1 MGERLGATG
10 GGLTYID
17 LCDIIEVDNLNERQV
32 MAKQL
37 TALVKIYDDKI
48 ETIGDSGGMFHR
60 YWIREAGIHP
70 DHLYPC
76 VMVELLLEIK
86 HLQELGYE
94 VLIFDERSEN
104 DC

>member
-1 MGERLGATG
+1 M
-10 GGLTYID
+10 TYID
-17 LCDIIEVDNLNERQV
+17 LCGIIEVDNLSMKGQV
-32 MAKQL
+32 MANKL

-60 YWIREAGIHP
+60 YWVREAGIHP

-94 VLIFDERSEN
+94 VLIFDERSEY
-104 DC
+104 DG

>member
-1 MGERLGATG
+1 M
-10 GGLTYID
+10 TYID
-17 LCDIIEVDNLNERQV
+17 LCGIIEVDNLSMKGQV
-32 MAKQL
+32 MANKL

-48 ETIGDSGGMFHR
+48 ETIGDSGSMFSR
-60 YWIREAGIHP
+60 YWVKEAGIHP

-94 VLIFDERSEN
+94 VLVFDERGE
-104 DC
+104 